1 MTVAVGAVIIARP
14 TVLSHRAVRSVA
26 AGVALTLMA
35 VLGVQP
41 RPDASA
47 AIASKVDPGVAAEA
61 ASTPASTLNVIVR
74 ETLPPSDAAERLI
87 RGLGGT
93 VTHELPILGGFSA
106 TISGSALPDVAQS
119 DSVGLVWGDGKVSMS
134 STPTTVY
141 NTQAPNT
148 VWRQTIR
155 LDKLDYDGTGVT
167 VALLDTGVSATAD
180 LGSRLLARVDMTPDH
195 DGWDHYGHG
204 THLAGIIAGNGA
216 TSYGQ
221 WKGAAP
227 GANIVS
233 VKVAGADGSTDVSV
247 VIAGLQWVMENRYW
261 YNIRVLN
268 LAFGTDSQ
276 QSYSVDP
283 LDYAVEQVWFSG
295 VMVVVSA
302 GNRGPYPNTINK
314 PGDDPFVLT
323 VGAADLRGTT
333 GRGDDVIAP
342 FSSSGPTPDGFAKP
356 DILAPGITIV
366 STRSP
371 NSTIDVQHPEARVGD
386 SYFKGTGTSQAAA
399 VVSGIAA
406 MMFQANPW
414 LTPDLA
420 KAILIK
426 TADKKFAALT
436 YGVTAS
442 TQLVD
447 AGGAVQS
454 ARNLGGIVPAN
465 QGLVP
470 SSGTG
475 SLEASRGSYHV
486 MADLNGDGVP
496 ELVTG
501 EVDAL
506 GQPWTAMSWS
516 GGFWQSRW
524 SQVVAVAPGLENA
537 PWFGAMSWS
546 GTTWS
551 AVSWSALSW
560 SATTWSSDAWS

>member
-1 MTVAVGAVIIARP
+1 
-14 TVLSHRAVRSVA
+14 
-26 AGVALTLMA
+26 VALTLLA

-47 AIASKVDPGVAAEA
+47 AIAAKADPGLAAEA
-61 ASTPASTLNVIVR
+61 AAAPASTLHVIVR
-74 ETLPPSDAAERLI
+74 ETVPPSDAAERLVQA
-87 RGLGGT
+87 LDGT
-93 VTHELPILGGFSA
+93 VTYELPILGGFSA
-106 TISGSALPDVAQS
+106 TISGSALS
-119 DSVGLVWGDGKVSMS
+119 DLARSDTVGLVWGDGKIRMS
-134 STPTTVY
+134 SSPMSAYDVV
-141 NTQAPNT
+141 APNT

-155 LDKLDYDGTGVT
+155 LTQTESSYDGTGVT
-167 VALLDTGVSATAD
+167 VALLDTGVSPTAD
-180 LGSRLLARVDMTPDH
+180 LGARLLTRVDLTPDH
-195 DGWDHYGHG
+195 DGWDRYGHG
-204 THLAGIIAGNGA
+204 THLAGVIAGNGA
-216 TSYGQ
+216 SSGGQ
-221 WKGAAP
+221 WKGVAP

-247 VIAGLQWVMENRYW
+247 VIAGLQWVLENRYW

-283 LDYAVEQVWFSG
+283 LDYAVEQLWFSG

-302 GNRGPYPNTINK
+302 GNRGPNPNTVNK

-323 VGAADLRGTT
+323 VGAADLRGTMS
-333 GRGDDVIAP
+333 RGDDVVAP

-366 STRSP
+366 STRAP
-371 NSTIDVQHPEARVGD
+371 NSTIDLQHPDARVGD
-386 SYFKGTGTSQAAA
+386 YYFKGTGTSQAAA
-399 VVSGIAA
+399 IISGVAA
-406 MMFQANPW
+406 LMFQANPW

-420 KAILIK
+420 KAALIK
-426 TADKKFAALT
+426 TADKRFQALT

-447 AGGAVQS
+447 AGGAVQ
-454 ARNLGGIVPAN
+454 AVRNLGGIVPAN

-486 MADLNGDGVP
+486 MADLDGDGVP
-496 ELVTG
+496 DLVTG
-501 EVDAL
+501 EIDVL
-506 GQPWTAMSWS
+506 GQPWTATSWS
-516 GGFWQSRW
+516 GGFWQTRW
-524 SQVVAVAPGLENA
+524 AQIVSVAPGLESA
-537 PWFGAMSWS
+537 PWFGASTWS

-551 AVSWSALSW
+551 AVSWSATSW
-560 SATTWSSDAWS
+560 SGTTWSSDMWS